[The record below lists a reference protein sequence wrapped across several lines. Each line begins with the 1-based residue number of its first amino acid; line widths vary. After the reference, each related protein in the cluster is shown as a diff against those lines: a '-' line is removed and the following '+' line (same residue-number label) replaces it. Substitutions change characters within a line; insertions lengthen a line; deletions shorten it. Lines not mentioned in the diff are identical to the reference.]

1 MFNFLLLLFDPFAN
15 NHVKV
20 NGITTAII
28 IPTINIG
35 IDFGMIEI
43 NAGNP
48 PIPIAGANTPFNVMN
63 IAATADPIIAA

>member
-1 MFNFLLLLFDPFAN
+1 M
-15 NHVKV
+15 
-20 NGITTAII
+20 TTAIT

-63 IAATADPIIAA
+63 IAATAASYNRCIEREFIS

>member
-1 MFNFLLLLFDPFAN
+1 M
-15 NHVKV
+15 
-20 NGITTAII
+20 TTAIT